1 MTTEMLEAIWKNPD
15 DRTLLAVYADW
26 LGSTGETTRSE
37 YMQLRLLD
45 AMTQAQQQR
54 MTALRVRHRGAWL
67 GKARPFVWTWE
78 EDWNVPGFIA
88 RAQCSM
94 GKLIKGFEL
103 VRALGP
109 RLVVHVTEP
118 SARQEVAAFAKQ
130 PLGTLYGLGLRE
142 NDADWVTDALLT
154 TLAPSMR
161 GLRALEVIAGEAR
174 ATEAGWNALLP
185 HLEGLEHLVLNPGWD
200 PEAWFAALL
209 DSSVLRSLRSI
220 SVPSWVDKT
229 TQTRLEKEVK
239 EVVFRPERR
248 LQFNRDTGQYFY

>member
-1 MTTEMLEAIWKNPD
+1 MTTEMLQAIWKNPD

-26 LGSTGETTRSE
+26 LASTSETTRAE
-37 YMQLRLLD
+37 YMQLRLLNT
-45 AMTQAQQQR
+45 MTQAQQNQ
-54 MTALRVRHRGAWL
+54 MTSLRVRHRGAWL

-78 EDWNVPGFIA
+78 EDWNIPGFIA
-88 RAQCSM
+88 RAQCAM

-118 SARQEVAAFAKQ
+118 KAPRELEAFAKQ

-142 NDADWVTDALLT
+142 ADAEWVTDALLT

-161 GLRALEVIAGEAR
+161 GLRALELVVREAR
-174 ATEAGWNALLP
+174 ATEAGWTALLP
-185 HLEGLEHLVLNPGWD
+185 HLEGLEHLVLNPGRN

-209 DSSVLRSLRSI
+209 DSSVMRTLQTI
-220 SVPSWVDKT
+220 SVPSWIDPL
-229 TQTRLEKEVK
+229 TQARLTKAVK
-239 EVVFRPERR
+239 EVTFRPERR